1 MELLGHEKDALGL
14 YLSGHPLDRYAD
26 ALRAFGARTVG
37 DLVLAELPADRR
49 TARPGRMLIEDVHV
63 GGIISGF
70 RPLKTKKGDRM
81 GVFTLED
88 AQGSLEVVAFPEAY
102 RAIRVADRERHAGR
116 RSRTIR
122 A

>member
-14 YLSGHPLDRYAD
+14 YLSGHPLDRFAD

-37 DLVLAELPADRR
+37 DLVLAELPASTDG
-49 TARPGRMLIEDVHV
+49 APGRMILEDVHV
-63 GGIISGF
+63 GGIISAF

-81 GVFTLED
+81 GVFMLED
-88 AQGSLEVVAFPEAY
+88 AQGSLEVVAFPETYA
-102 RAIRVADRERHAGR
+102 RFALADRERHARR